1 MNRRLLALMRKE
13 FIQFFRDKTLVI
25 LVLYTFL
32 EIALCGWALTLEVHD
47 MPTAVY
53 DGDRSAE
60 SRAVIEAFGALE
72 SFKLVKQ
79 VDQPSTLDSQMD
91 KGDVRFG
98 LVIPA
103 GFSEALAN
111 GTPAELQLV
120 FDGSNSSLAGQ
131 AAAEATE
138 LLREYNEQIILARV
152 ERDGLSTYA
161 NLLPQVRNRLQVLY
175 MPDLEYVHFV
185 MLTMLGISV
194 LLLGVLLPAASIV
207 REKEAGTFEQIMVT
221 PVSSSELI
229 VSKIVPMIALKLVGL
244 TVGILMSVWLFDVP
258 LRGSLALFYGISA
271 LMFLSSSSIGV
282 LMGTI
287 ARNMQQTLLLAFLL
301 LFPLAFLS
309 GTMVPIGNMP
319 PFLQWLTYLSPLRYY
334 VTATLGIFL
343 KGVGLDILWPQA
355 LALTVFGLAL
365 LGVSTMRLRQNL
377 ANV

>member
-1 MNRRLLALMRKE
+1 LLALMRKE

>member
-13 FIQFFRDKTLVI
+13 FIQFFRDWALVI
-25 LVLYTFL
+25 LVLYTFV
-32 EIALCGWALTLEVHD
+32 EIALCGWALTLEVRD

-60 SRAVIEAFGALE
+60 SRAVIEAFGALD
-72 SFKLVKQ
+72 SFKLVEL
-79 VDQPSTLDSQMD
+79 VDQPAALDSQMD
-91 KGDVRFG
+91 KGDIRFG
-98 LVIPA
+98 LIIPA

-111 GTPAELQLV
+111 GTPAVLQLV

-131 AAAEATE
+131 AAAEATD
-138 LLREYNEQIILARV
+138 LLRDYNEQIILARV
-152 ERDGLSTYA
+152 ERDGLSSYA
-161 NLLPQVRNRLQVLY
+161 DLLPQVRNRLQVLY

-207 REKEAGTFEQIMVT
+207 REKKAGTFEQIMVT
-221 PVSSSELI
+221 PVRSSELI
-229 VSKIVPMIALKLVGL
+229 VSKILPMIALKLVGL
-244 TVGILMSVWLFDVP
+244 TVGVLMSVWLFDVP
-258 LRGSLALFYGISA
+258 VRGSLALFYGISA
-271 LMFLSSSSIGV
+271 LMFLSSSGIGV
-282 LMGTI
+282 LMGTL

-343 KGVGLDILWPQA
+343 KGMGLSVLWPQIAA
-355 LALTVFGLAL
+355 LAVMGGVL
-365 LGVSTMRLRQNL
+365 LGLSAVRLRHNL
-377 ANV
+377 ADV

>member
-13 FIQFFRDKTLVI
+13 FLQFFRDWALVI
-25 LVLYTFL
+25 LVLYTFV
-32 EIALCGWALTLEVHD
+32 EIALCGWALTLEVRD

-53 DGDRSAE
+53 DGDRTADSK
-60 SRAVIEAFGALE
+60 AVIEAFGALD
-72 SFKLVKQ
+72 SFKLIKQ
-79 VDQPSTLDSQMD
+79 VDQPSALDSQMD

-98 LVIPA
+98 LIIPD
-103 GFSEALAN
+103 GFSEAL
-111 GTPAELQLV
+111 GTDTPAELQLV

-131 AAAEATE
+131 AAAEATD
-138 LLREYNEQIILARV
+138 LLRDYNEQIILARV
-152 ERDGLSTYA
+152 ERDGLSSYA
-161 NLLPQVRNRLQVLY
+161 DLLPQVRNRLQVLY

-207 REKEAGTFEQIMVT
+207 REKEAGTFEQVMVT
-221 PVSSSELI
+221 PVRSSELI

-258 LRGSLALFYGISA
+258 VRGSLALFYGISA
-271 LMFLSSSSIGV
+271 LMFLSSSGIGV
-282 LMGTI
+282 LMGTV

-309 GTMVPIGNMP
+309 GTMVPIANMP
-319 PFLQWLTYLSPLRYY
+319 SFLQWLTYLSPLRYY

-355 LALTVFGLAL
+355 LALTVFGLVL
-365 LGVSTMRLRQNL
+365 LGVSTIRLRQNL
-377 ANV
+377 ADV